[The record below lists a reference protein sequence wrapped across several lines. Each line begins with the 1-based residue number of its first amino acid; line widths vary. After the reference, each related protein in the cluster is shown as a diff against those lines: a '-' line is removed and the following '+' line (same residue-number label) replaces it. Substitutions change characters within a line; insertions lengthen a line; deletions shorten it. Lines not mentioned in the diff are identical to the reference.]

1 MIFTVQKRIKK
12 TVPFLVGCNP
22 AHFENVGRP
31 FRNIGCTTLSHDGSQ
46 GYYHQYGQ
54 ILAQVFQ
61 GCCVCLVLCSALEEG
76 MHKTYLLRV
85 SPSSSAYYTP
95 NYLDGNRSIRPRVDP
110 PRITRDDPPQPQ
122 SRSAPYHPKTIH
134 LCLLKPSQ
142 LMRHSFTENVTSITD
157 QNQKLKISKNYH
169 G

>member
-61 GCCVCLVLCSALEEG
+61 GCCVCLVLCSATGRGHAQNLFASRFALFQCILHAQLSG
-76 MHKTYLLRV
+76 LVPRYRTKSAVSCLIFPLQASPDRV
-85 SPSSSAYYTP
+85 FS
-95 NYLDGNRSIRPRVDP
+95 
-110 PRITRDDPPQPQ
+110 
-122 SRSAPYHPKTIH
+122 H
-134 LCLLKPSQ
+134 LYC
-142 LMRHSFTENVTSITD
+142 
-157 QNQKLKISKNYH
+157 
-169 G
+169 

>member
-1 MIFTVQKRIKK
+1 MKHSHSFLIYYLFVQTVFVCCLELHVLALWKLSKIIPVRICVVNKNFTKCDFYRAEANKENR
-12 TVPFLVGCNP
+12 VPFLVRCNP
-22 AHFENVGRP
+22 AHFENFGRP

-95 NYLDGNRSIRPRVDP
+95 NYLV
-110 PRITRDDPPQPQ
+110 
-122 SRSAPYHPKTIH
+122 
-134 LCLLKPSQ
+134 LCLDIGPNL
-142 LMRHSFTENVTSITD
+142 V
-157 QNQKLKISKNYH
+157 
-169 G
+169 

>member
-95 NYLDGNRSIRPRVDP
+95 NYLV
-110 PRITRDDPPQPQ
+110 
-122 SRSAPYHPKTIH
+122 
-134 LCLLKPSQ
+134 LCLDIGPNL
-142 LMRHSFTENVTSITD
+142 V
-157 QNQKLKISKNYH
+157 
-169 G
+169 